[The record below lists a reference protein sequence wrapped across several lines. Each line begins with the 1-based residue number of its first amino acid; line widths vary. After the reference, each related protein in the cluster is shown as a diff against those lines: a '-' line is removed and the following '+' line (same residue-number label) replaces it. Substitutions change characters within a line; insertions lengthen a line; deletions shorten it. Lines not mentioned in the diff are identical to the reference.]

1 MRPDPGARVVPAV
14 HGHRRVES
22 PAASNAMTAW
32 LRSEYAA
39 DALVD
44 LYGRHQN
51 GDDKLSALMRGAIWR
66 AGARR
71 AGEGLRVGSG
81 VGFLHLETFEIGEG
95 VFIGAQAY
103 IQGRFD
109 GTCRIGDHVWI
120 GPQSYFDARHLV
132 IGEYV
137 GWGPG
142 ARVLGSTHSGQP
154 LDVPILQTDLLIKP
168 VTVEPWADIGTG
180 AVVLPGVTI
189 GRGALVGAGAVVT
202 RDVPAF
208 AVVAGVPARIIGD
221 RRDPARREGRLTGEE
236 ESVLQWRP

>member
-1 MRPDPGARVVPAV
+1 MQPDAPARVVPAV
-14 HGHRRVES
+14 HGHRRAES
-22 PAASNAMTAW
+22 SAASNAMTAW
-32 LRSEYAA
+32 LRGEYGA
-39 DALVD
+39 DAMVE
-44 LYGRHQN
+44 LYGRHQI
-51 GDDKLSALMRGAIWR
+51 GDDKLSVLMRAAIWR

-81 VGFLHLETFEIGEG
+81 AGFLHLETFEIGAG

-120 GPQSYFDARHLV
+120 GPQSYFDARHLI

-142 ARVLGSTHSGQP
+142 ARVLGSTHSAEP
-154 LDVPILQTDLLIKP
+154 IDVPILQTDLHIKP
-168 VTVEPWADIGTG
+168 VTIEPWADIGTG
-180 AVVLPGVTI
+180 AVLLPGVTI

-202 RDVPAF
+202 EDVPAL
-208 AVVAGVPARIIGD
+208 AVVAGVPARIIRD
-221 RRDPARREGRLTGEE
+221 RRDPARSASRRTGEE